1 MKEPMNSGRVI
12 ERINQLLGE
21 NKKLMMFGLSYPPY
35 KERVVYTDTRIN
47 RRDHIL
53 LDSGV
58 SVPVQKASSI
68 KIHTLT
74 GWVPLFKYAEN
85 GTWVETIIDDKWV
98 GIDIVEHANQ
108 VCPGMLLSLC
118 GKHYYPIMGFEL
130 DEVLDGTKFIATLC
144 EGNINSDIT
153 VEGII
158 GIDSVQIV
166 DRIL

>member
-58 SVPVQKASSI
+58 SVPVQRASSI

-74 GWVPLFKYAEN
+74 GWVPLFKYTEN
-85 GTWVETIIDDKWV
+85 GTWIDTLIDDKWV
-98 GIDIVEHANQ
+98 DIDIVEHTRE
-108 VCPGMLLSLC
+108 VCPGMLLQVNEEPYL
-118 GKHYYPIMGFEL
+118 PIMGFEL
-130 DEVLDGTKFIATLC
+130 SEELEGTKFTATLC
-144 EGNINSDIT
+144 NGILSSDIT
-153 VEGII
+153 VEGTV
-158 GIDSVQIV
+158 GITPVRVV